1 MLDALALRVLIVD
14 DVEDTR
20 TCIRRLLEFEEGFEV
35 AGEAGDGEEAIRKAR
50 ELSPDCVLM
59 DIHMPRVDGMAAT
72 RRILQEQPSVVI
84 VIMSVQ
90 GDDEYLESAVLAGAR
105 GYLVKPFGPD
115 ELVATLRRACS
126 LASEQAS

>member
-1 MLDALALRVLIVD
+1 MALRVLIVD

-20 TCIRRLLEFEEGFEV
+20 TCIRRLLEIEEGFEV
-35 AGEAGDGEEAIRKAR
+35 AGEAGDGEEAIEKAR
-50 ELSPDCVLM
+50 ELAPDCVLM

-72 RRILQEQPSVVI
+72 QRILEEQPAVVI

-105 GYLVKPFGPD
+105 GYLIKPFGPD